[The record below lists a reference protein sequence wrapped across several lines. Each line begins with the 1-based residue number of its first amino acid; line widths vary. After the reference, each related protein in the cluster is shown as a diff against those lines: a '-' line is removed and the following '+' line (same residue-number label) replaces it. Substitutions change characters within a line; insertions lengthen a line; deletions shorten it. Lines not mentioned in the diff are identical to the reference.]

1 MVKKNLV
8 LLGMMT
14 VGKTTLGKIVAK
26 NLGLSFIDTDQH
38 IEKKNSMRVKEIFEK
53 RGENFFRLEEK
64 KEINKILKKKECII
78 SLGGG
83 AFLDNNLRNII
94 LKNCISIWLDVSV
107 KVLNERVK
115 WNRKRPL
122 LKKTNNLEVIK
133 DIYEK
138 RKNIYKMANHKILC
152 DGLTKKNITDKIKLI
167 YAKY

>member
-1 MVKKNLV
+1 MKKNLV

-26 NLGLSFIDTDQH
+26 NLGLSFIDTDEH
-38 IEKKNSMRVKEIFEK
+38 IEKKNSMRVSEIFEK
-53 RGENFFRLEEK
+53 KGEKFFRLEEK
-64 KEINKILKKKECII
+64 REINKILKKNECVI

-83 AFLDNNLRNII
+83 AFVDKALRNNI
-94 LKNCISIWLDVSV
+94 LKNSISIWLDLSI
-107 KVLNERVK
+107 KILSQRVK
-115 WNRKRPL
+115 WNKKRPL
-122 LKKTNNLEVIK
+122 LKKTNNFEIIR

-152 DGLTKKNITDKIKLI
+152 DNLTKKSIASMIEAI

>member
-1 MVKKNLV
+1 MKKNLV

-26 NLGLSFIDTDQH
+26 NLGLSFIDTDEH
-38 IEKKNSMRVKEIFEK
+38 IEKKNSMRVNEIFEK
-53 RGENFFRLEEK
+53 KGEKFFRLEEK
-64 KEINKILKKKECII
+64 REINKILKKNECVI

-83 AFLDNNLRNII
+83 AFVDKALRNNI
-94 LKNCISIWLDVSV
+94 LKNSISIWLDLSI
-107 KVLNERVK
+107 KILSQRAK
-115 WNRKRPL
+115 WNKKRPL
-122 LKKTNNLEVIK
+122 LKKADNFEILR

-152 DGLTKKNITDKIKLI
+152 DNLTKKSIASMIEAI